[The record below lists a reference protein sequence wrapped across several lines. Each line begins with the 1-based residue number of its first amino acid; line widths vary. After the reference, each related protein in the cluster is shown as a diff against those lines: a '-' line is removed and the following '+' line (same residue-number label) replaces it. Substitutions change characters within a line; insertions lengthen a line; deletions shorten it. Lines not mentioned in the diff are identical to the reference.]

1 MGVGPHGPDGLTP
14 ASIRAVVLAGAVFAD
29 DYTALFPKD
38 TLEFL
43 QRTRSAP
50 ILRLG
55 RERLESGKEILEAA
69 AARGGAV
76 LLVPGDP
83 MAATTHVA
91 LRIEAV
97 RRAIPVRVLFA
108 PSITHTAFSEAG
120 LQHYKAGRVVTLPFP
135 ETGFAPTSPLEKL
148 AENLKA
154 GAHTLVLL
162 DLKGEQ
168 GRFMTAN
175 EAIRLLLELGR
186 KLESSAFSDGTLVV
200 VVARAGEPDAVVHAG
215 SAKRMLALD
224 FGPPMH
230 SLIVPGSLHF
240 EEREALKVLCGAEEK
255 ELPADA

>member
-1 MGVGPHGPDGLTP
+1 MGPHGPDGLTP

-43 QRTRSAP
+43 QKTRSAP

-55 RERLESGKEILEAA
+55 RERIESGTEILEAA

-97 RRAIPVRVLFA
+97 RRGIPVRVLFA

-120 LQHYKAGRVVTLPFP
+120 LQHYQAGRVVTLPYP
-135 ETGFAPTSPLEKL
+135 EKGFEPTSPLEKL
-148 AENLKA
+148 AENRRA
-154 GAHTLVLL
+154 GLHTLLLL
-162 DLKGEQ
+162 DIKGDE
-168 GRFMTAN
+168 GRYMTAN
-175 EAIRLLLELGR
+175 EAIRHLLELA
-186 KLESSAFSDGTLVV
+186 KKAKSKAFDERTLVV
-200 VVARAGEPDAVVHAG
+200 VIARAGEPDATVRAG
-215 SAKRMLALD
+215 AAGRLQSMD

-230 SLIVPGSLHF
+230 SLIVPGTLHF
-240 EEREALKVLCGAEEK
+240 EEREALKVLCGAQEG
-255 ELPADA
+255 ELPTER